1 MDVHS
6 TMARRRKTKTTSSRP
21 KLGSRFKL
29 GLSWF
34 KSLDKHTWQR
44 SSVGLLWLFTVTIV
58 ILAWILGVPR
68 LEAFASNRELVSPHE
83 VTIRF
88 VNPPQW
94 IKGPLGDSLLRTAT
108 MQIGGDPLR
117 RDDLVAVRQALI
129 DTGWFYSVDQV
140 RRVQSD
146 LVEITAAFVHPYT
159 LIRDGSGYHLI
170 DVEGKLLPKS
180 YGPGDDL
187 PMVYDSQRDATVSMI
202 AISGAHFKR
211 PPVGKSWDG
220 ADVSAGLKLLQ
231 LIDRQP
237 WRHQIIEVDVSQFLK
252 DGPIKLRTD
261 RGSVI
266 LWGGPPGEEAA
277 LELLAA
283 GKIQR
288 LNLLYANHGR
298 IDGNRVGELD
308 ITGEKV
314 AVAR

>member
-1 MDVHS
+1 MFIP
-6 TMARRRKTKTTSSRP
+6 MARRRKSRSSASRP
-21 KLGSRFKL
+21 RSGSRFKL
-29 GLSWF
+29 NLSWITIP
-34 KSLDKHTWQR
+34 DKHTLQR
-44 SSVGLLWLFTVTIV
+44 SGVGLAWVMVVAAVV
-58 ILAWILGVPR
+58 IAWVLGVPK
-68 LEAFASNRELVSPHE
+68 LQAFASQREFIDPHD

-88 VNPPQW
+88 VNAPAW

-108 MQIGGDPLR
+108 MQIGGDPLV
-117 RDDLVAVRQALI
+117 RDDLIAIRQSLL
-129 DTGWFYSVDQV
+129 DTGWFDSIDQV
-140 RRVQSD
+140 RRAQSD
-146 LVEITAAFVHPYT
+146 LVEITARFVQPYT
-159 LIRDGSGYHLI
+159 LIRDGGGYHLI
-170 DVEGKLLPKS
+170 DITGKLLPKS

-187 PMVYDSQRDATVSMI
+187 PMMYDSTRGSTVPMI
-202 AISGAHFKR
+202 AISGAHFRR
-211 PPVGKSWDG
+211 PAVGKTWDG

-237 WRHQIIEVDVSQFLK
+237 WRHQVIEIDVSLFLK

-261 RGSVI
+261 TGSMIV
-266 LWGGPPGEEAA
+266 WGGPPGEEAA

-298 IDGNRVGELD
+298 IDGRRSGELD